1 MGNIELRGYQTNAI
15 DQTEGAI
22 AFGDTELCIS
32 APTSFG
38 KTYTIAQFIKN
49 QIDLG
54 NHVVFMMN
62 LSALVEQTME
72 AMKNM
77 GIPFRVIAAEYDG
90 QEFDHQ
96 AKVTIAMQQTLYARI
111 DKVSVK
117 CDTLVIDEYHRSFK
131 TDTMNQVRAL
141 LKPDVVVGLSATP
154 YDEKGYALSG
164 VELIETVSV
173 KDLTEQKYLTPLRTF
188 SAEFAENM
196 DYSEA
201 GSGEYSENFL
211 NGILNNDKYNSQV
224 VKAWY
229 KVAKDKKTIVFSTG
243 IEHSE
248 ALAENFRAIG
258 VEASAYHSKMNKKH
272 SKAIMDKFKSGEIQ
286 VLVSVNKILVG
297 FDDPSIECGVA
308 CRPTK
313 TRRVWQQAC
322 GRMIRLF
329 ERKRDAILLDCAQ
342 WTAEHGFYDEDYYAP
357 DFGEKEKLK
366 KSKEESAVQVMQVIV
381 AEEPT
386 EVTRKIVIKKIEEL
400 ESMKRQIPDLQ
411 VKDLLA
417 IFETSQKPIEILRVA
432 FEMNKRKI
440 GAVYTRR
447 MVEWI
452 SDEWD
457 TMLEEFP
464 QYHTRLLKTLR
475 TMSKGKVSKGKKLAS
490 LHYVV
495 SKNTKDMS
503 TGEIGPGWLRQ
514 QTPYRDYIAP
524 DSVDVSENVY
534 NEYGEY
540 VDPGSEY
547 GGGIPF

>member
-22 AFGDTELCIS
+22 VFGDTELCIS

-49 QIDLG
+49 QIDEG
-54 NHVVFMMN
+54 KSVVFMMN

-96 AKVTIAMQQTLYARI
+96 AKVTIAMQQTLFSRI

-117 CDTLVIDEYHRSFK
+117 CDTLVIDEYHRSFR
-131 TDTMNQVRAL
+131 TDTMNQVRKL

-164 VELIETVSV
+164 VEIIETVSV
-173 KDLTEQKYLTPLRTF
+173 KDLTDQGFLTPLRTF

-201 GSGEYSENFL
+201 GSGEYSEKFL
-211 NGILNNDKYNSQV
+211 NGVLNNDLYNAQV
-224 VKAWY
+224 VKAWW

-248 ALAENFRAIG
+248 ALAAQFATLG
-258 VEASAYHSKMNKKH
+258 VEAKAYHSKLSKKD
-272 SKAIMDKFKSGEIQ
+272 SRAIMSSFKKGTTQ

-329 ERKRDAILLDCAQ
+329 EGKKDAILLDCAQ
-342 WTAEHGFYDEDYYAP
+342 WTAEHGFYDAP
-357 DFGEKEKLK
+357 YHAPEFGEKELLK
-366 KSKEESAVQVMQVIV
+366 KAKEEVAIQVMPLLVE
-381 AEEPT
+381 EEPT
-386 EVTRKIVIKKIEEL
+386 VVTPYLVIKKVNEL
-400 ESMKRQIPDLQ
+400 EQMKLQIPDLP

-417 IFETSQKPIEILRVA
+417 IYETSQKPVEILRVA
-432 FEMNKRKI
+432 HEINRRKT
-440 GAVYTRR
+440 GQSYTRAK
-447 MVEWI
+447 VTWI
-452 SDEWD
+452 SDKWD
-457 TMLEEFP
+457 EMLEEFP
-464 QYHTRLLKTLR
+464 QYRTRLLKTLR
-475 TMSKGKVSKGKKLAS
+475 TMAKTKVSGGKKLAS

-495 SKNTKDMS
+495 SKSTKDMN

-514 QTPYRDYIAP
+514 QTPYADYTMP
-524 DSVDVSENVY
+524 DGVNASMEVINNYNV
-534 NEYGEY
+534 EI
-540 VDPGSEY
+540 DDAD
-547 GGGIPF
+547 IPF